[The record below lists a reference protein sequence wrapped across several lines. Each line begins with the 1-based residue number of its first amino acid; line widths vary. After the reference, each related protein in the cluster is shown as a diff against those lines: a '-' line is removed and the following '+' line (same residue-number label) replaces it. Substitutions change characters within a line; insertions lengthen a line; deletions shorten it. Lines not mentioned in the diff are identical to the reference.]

1 MKHGLKWLTD
11 RDIAAALESKTV
23 SSHHKSNLF
32 KEILRR
38 EIARQNEEMADAQA
52 QKVSEAA
59 ARN

>member
-38 EIARQNEEMADAQA
+38 EIARQNEEMANA
-52 QKVSEAA
+52 
-59 ARN
+59 